1 MTGTIL
7 RLIITSLL
15 LLSLASCSDYSTYN
29 ECVSYKVEEGEN
41 RIVASTSCEREVRQ
55 GKIECDDSY
64 CLPW

>member
-1 MTGTIL
+1 MTELLKTISVM
-7 RLIITSLL
+7 ILL
-15 LLSLASCSDYSTYN
+15 LILSACSDYSTYN
-29 ECVSYKVEEGEN
+29 ECVSYKLEEGEN